1 MTRKDFQSIVDTL
14 NEMNRNIEANEHE
27 FNNSELLAQKNLMD
41 MLAELFGANL
51 NMFYENF
58 DNTKFQ
64 RAYISNY
71 QKEVNMVSLLEHFIN
86 VVNEVIE
93 EIEEEEE
100 LLN

>member
-64 RAYISNY
+64 SAYISN
-71 QKEVNMVSLLEHFIN
+71 F
-86 VVNEVIE
+86 
-93 EIEEEEE
+93 
-100 LLN
+100 